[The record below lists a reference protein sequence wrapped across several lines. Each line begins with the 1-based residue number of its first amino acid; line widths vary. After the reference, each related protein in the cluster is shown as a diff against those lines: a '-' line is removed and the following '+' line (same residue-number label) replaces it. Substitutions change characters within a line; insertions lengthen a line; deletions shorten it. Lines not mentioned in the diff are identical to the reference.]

1 MSAPRSNPRQAACE
15 ALLRIEKSG
24 EYADRL
30 IDSELLVGSLTGP
43 DRGLFAEL
51 VFGVLRRQG
60 TIDHILAQFLDK
72 PLGELDRSIHTIL
85 RIGLYQ
91 LMYLD
96 RIPESAAVNES
107 VNLARQTAPR
117 LSGLV
122 NAVLRTYL
130 RQRAAISFPDP
141 ESDPAQSMAAR
152 HSHPVWLVEMWIAQL
167 GTAEAEAM
175 AAASSLQPPLTVRAN
190 TLRTGRGQL
199 LKMFEEADV
208 RASACQFS
216 TDGITVAG
224 RPVIRDL
231 PGYGDG
237 LFTVQDESSQLAGML
252 LGSEPYERVWDACA
266 APGGKTVILAQQI
279 QDRGSLVAT
288 DLSPSKLRMIDAA
301 AGRLGITCVST
312 AIADLRRPETAPEGA
327 FDRILL
333 DAPCSGLGVI
343 RRNPE
348 AKWRLKHDDI
358 TRLAAA
364 QRNFLENVA
373 AKLKPGGALVYS
385 TCSTSREENEDVVR
399 DFLSRHGDF
408 VLENISELFPGLPEF
423 ITVDGFFRA
432 WPHRHGTDGF
442 FAARMKKIN

>member
-1 MSAPRSNPRQAACE
+1 
-15 ALLRIEKSG
+15 
-24 EYADRL
+24 
-30 IDSELLVGSLTGP
+30 
-43 DRGLFAEL
+43 
-51 VFGVLRRQG
+51 
-60 TIDHILAQFLDK
+60 
-72 PLGELDRSIHTIL
+72 
-85 RIGLYQ
+85 
-91 LMYLD
+91 
-96 RIPESAAVNES
+96 
-107 VNLARQTAPR
+107 
-117 LSGLV
+117 
-122 NAVLRTYL
+122 
-130 RQRAAISFPDP
+130 
-141 ESDPAQSMAAR
+141 
-152 HSHPVWLVEMWIAQL
+152 
-167 GTAEAEAM
+167 
-175 AAASSLQPPLTVRAN
+175 
-190 TLRTGRGQL
+190 
-199 LKMFEEADV
+199 
-208 RASACQFS
+208 
-216 TDGITVAG
+216 
-224 RPVIRDL
+224 
-231 PGYGDG
+231 
-237 LFTVQDESSQLAGML
+237 ML

-348 AKWRLKHDDI
+348 AKWRLKPDDI